1 MMKQLD
7 EESFV
12 WCKVGY
18 EAYRNDDVLSLL
30 LTKYSTMDDYTI
42 YYTYNLNL
50 ESGKRMDQR
59 DLIATLDIET
69 RKGETA
75 EDAVLR
81 HIRKEAAYE
90 SDQYMKY
97 LFESFFFNQA
107 EVKERQ
113 EIYAQYLLMRM
124 ETIQEDHINLD
135 LPMYLD
141 GQGVLQVAV
150 PVYVMADGGLYEHI
164 LSPMTEHAR
173 ADRELSFDQ
182 AVSVTYRDGRMT
194 VRIEENDWTV
204 SAFASGNLEFGKEYE
219 VHGVYKDYI
228 DAAMLTIMNGEYAV
242 PVFVSEDGMVSYLD
256 LYSCAE
262 AGYFCITEP
271 VCGLT
276 RVEAVTESNVYEVA
290 SALEQII
297 FEQSPDFSRVVMGLY
312 EGEGFSTETTFYT
325 DGETQYTDY
334 YYLGF
339 DMEHE
344 GTFLY
349 QDSNYD
355 VGLYVGY
362 EGKCTYLGMNENG
375 MVFSY
380 LLYEQTDG
388 ASGNA
393 ICGAFLERRRDEWTM
408 EWREWADY
416 MSLSGYALFGAG
428 EEPRELQI
436 SAG

>member
-1 MMKQLD
+1 
-7 EESFV
+7 
-12 WCKVGY
+12 
-18 EAYRNDDVLSLL
+18 
-30 LTKYSTMDDYTI
+30 
-42 YYTYNLNL
+42 
-50 ESGKRMDQR
+50 
-59 DLIATLDIET
+59 
-69 RKGETA
+69 
-75 EDAVLR
+75 
-81 HIRKEAAYE
+81 
-90 SDQYMKY
+90 
-97 LFESFFFNQA
+97 
-107 EVKERQ
+107 
-113 EIYAQYLLMRM
+113 MRM

-297 FEQSPDFSRVVMGLY
+297 FEQSPDFPEWLWVFMREKALALKRHFIPTEKHNIRIIIIWGLIWSMRVLFVSGL
-312 EGEGFSTETTFYT
+312 
-325 DGETQYTDY
+325 
-334 YYLGF
+334 
-339 DMEHE
+339 
-344 GTFLY
+344 
-349 QDSNYD
+349 
-355 VGLYVGY
+355 
-362 EGKCTYLGMNENG
+362 
-375 MVFSY
+375 
-380 LLYEQTDG
+380 
-388 ASGNA
+388 
-393 ICGAFLERRRDEWTM
+393 
-408 EWREWADY
+408 
-416 MSLSGYALFGAG
+416 
-428 EEPRELQI
+428 
-436 SAG
+436 